1 MLVDIPENT
10 VQMITEQAQL
20 RGVSMVQLLNQT
32 FDNKPKKIMPLAQ
45 CIHERFDGLYENNKT
60 PTNFA

>member
-20 RGVSMVQLLNQT
+20 RGVSMVQLLNET
-32 FDNKPKKIMPLAQ
+32 FDNKSKK
-45 CIHERFDGLYENNKT
+45 
-60 PTNFA
+60 

>member
-45 CIHERFDGLYENNKT
+45 RIHERFDGLYENNKT
-60 PTNFA
+60 PTNLA

>member
-32 FDNKPKKIMPLAQ
+32 FDNKQKKIMPLAQ
-45 CIHERFDGLYENNKT
+45 RIHERFDGLYENNKT
-60 PTNFA
+60 PTNLA